1 MKKDEK
7 KESNEKKT
15 HKIRNLILFGAS
27 ILVILAT
34 VIILLLI
41 FLRKDSKR
49 DEYEVKHFDTQE
61 IYNDAF
67 IKGVS
72 TLKTD
77 GKFTYRLDETQMNEL
92 LHNSFNSIKD
102 KADSHVEN
110 VYFKYEEDN
119 TCVYYLDL
127 KDTFVKSRIRIETE
141 QSPSELLGG
150 FRFKINKISMGK
162 VNSYSYVQRKG
173 YISNKFFDLLFENAG
188 LPFTMRLDREEI
200 MYQPPMFLNKVNL
213 EGDLFSYL
221 KANMLKTGY
230 FILPESIGFSYDLN
244 HLRSNEFNEHIPLT
258 KEYLGIHDL
267 VSESIS
273 EDSLSDIEVGETR
286 EMVSF
291 SFNEINASLNYILK
305 EHSIKE
311 RHSSSISNSF
321 ADLSV
326 SEVMLKNIDNKNL
339 KLTYFV
345 DVGKFVFDVNFDI
358 VTSEGSTPNNFEL
371 IGKLDIHSDY
381 LEERNVVS
389 NKVIDSLINNIDCL
403 TYNSETDYFKFSVK
417 DIIDESSI
425 IGISFYNCSVKLTG
439 NSLVFTASK

>member
-1 MKKDEK
+1 MKKHEEK
-7 KESNEKKT
+7 DTNKKKS
-15 HKIRNLILFGAS
+15 HKTRNLILLGAS

-34 VIILLLI
+34 AIVLLLI
-41 FLRKDSKR
+41 FLRKDSER

-173 YISNKFFDLLFENAG
+173 YISNEFFDLLFENAG

-200 MYQPPMFLNKVNL
+200 MYQPPMFLNNVNL
-213 EGDLFSYL
+213 DGDLFSYL

-244 HLRSNEFNEHIPLT
+244 HLRSNDFDEHIPFVN
-258 KEYLGIHDL
+258 EYLGIHDL
-267 VSESIS
+267 VKESFV
-273 EDSLSDIEVGETR
+273 EENLNDIAVGETR
-286 EMVSF
+286 EIVSF
-291 SFNEINASLNYILK
+291 SLNEINSSLNCINK
-305 EHSIKE
+305 QHIIKE
-311 RHSSSISNSF
+311 RYTSSISNSF
-321 ADLSV
+321 AELSI
-326 SEVMLKNIDNKNL
+326 SEVSLKNIDDKNL
-339 KLTYFV
+339 ELTYFV
-345 DVGKFVFDVNFDI
+345 DVGKFVFDVNLDI
-358 VTSEGSTPNNFEL
+358 SISEGSNPNNFEL
-371 IGKLDIHSDY
+371 IGKIDIHSDY
-381 LEERNVVS
+381 LNERNVVS
-389 NKVIDSLINNIDCL
+389 NKLFNNLINNIDCITL
-403 TYNSETDYFKFSVK
+403 NPENYTFKFSLK
-417 DIIDESSI
+417 DIIDNSGI